1 MSTIP
6 YVLNRTLRSF
16 RGNLLAHFVT
26 TLTITFLICIFG
38 ASVLIYINLDKLAS
52 SLSRELQ
59 IVAYLD
65 PSLQPETLVAV
76 KAQVLRLPG
85 VAGFKYVSS
94 REGFKRLKDQF
105 KGDEQILSGLGED
118 FLPPTIEVEMYK
130 SYVQDKRHLRLL
142 AARLSKTPGVTDVR
156 YGQEWIEKLDQAA
169 ILAQIIIYVI
179 GALLFVTTVFII
191 SNTLKLTMH
200 LRHDELETMRLVG
213 ATKSFIRGPFLI
225 EGSMQGL
232 VGSGLA
238 IIILYL
244 LFQFVT
250 EQVNFPGFI
259 RFFTPAFFTVPVM
272 IGMILSTT
280 ALCIIASLLSS
291 RRFLR
296 V

>member
-16 RGNLLAHFVT
+16 RGNLPAHLIT
-26 TLTITFLICIFG
+26 TLTITFLISIFG

-52 SLSRELQ
+52 NLSRELQ

-65 PSLQPETLVAV
+65 PSLQPDSLAGM
-76 KAQVLRLPG
+76 KGQILKLPG
-85 VAGFKYVSS
+85 VAGLKYVSS
-94 REGFKRLKDQF
+94 NEGFKRLKDQF
-105 KGDEQILSGLGED
+105 KGDENILAGLGED
-118 FLPPTIEVEMYK
+118 FLPPTIEIEMHK
-130 SYVQDKRHLRLL
+130 SYIQDKRHLRLV
-142 AARLSKTPGVTDVR
+142 AMRLSKTPGVIDVR

-179 GALLFVTTVFII
+179 GALLLVTTIFIV
-191 SNTLKLTMH
+191 SNTLKLTMY

-213 ATKSFIRGPFLI
+213 ATKAFIRGPFLI
-225 EGSMQGL
+225 EGFMQGL
-232 VGSGLA
+232 FGSGLA
-238 IIILYL
+238 IIILFV

-259 RFFTPAFFTVPVM
+259 RFFTPAFFDVPTAAG
-272 IGMILSTT
+272 IILGTS
-280 ALCIIASLLSS
+280 ALCIVGSLLSS